1 MFGFGQAGGR
11 ELVKSVDFAADRVP
25 HGMARLIGHPTPS
38 SSPNAKP
45 SPTTPTP

>member
-1 MFGFGQAGGR
+1 MFGFGQAGRR
-11 ELVKSVDFAADRVP
+11 ELVNSVDFAADCVP
-25 HGMARLIGHPTPS
+25 HDMARLIGHPTPS